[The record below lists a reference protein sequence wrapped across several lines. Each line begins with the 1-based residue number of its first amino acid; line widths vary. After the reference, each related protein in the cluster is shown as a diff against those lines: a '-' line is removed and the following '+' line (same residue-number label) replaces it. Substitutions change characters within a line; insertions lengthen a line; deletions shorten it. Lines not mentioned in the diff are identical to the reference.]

1 MESRGIFPDMLALPT
16 GGRIVMLVL
25 DGVGGLPD
33 RETGLTELDSAATP
47 NLDRLA
53 KSAALGMHLPV
64 GHGITPG
71 SGPGHLSLFG
81 YDPIQHAIGRGVL
94 SALGVGFAVKA
105 GDIAIRLNFASVD
118 AAGNVTDR
126 RAGRPSDEENRRLVA
141 KLRENVVGPGGV
153 QVFFES
159 EKEHRAVLVLRGR
172 QLSAALADTDPQAEG
187 VPPLPAQAIRPEA
200 EETAELLQVVLDS
213 AYQVLSDEPAANCIL
228 ARGIDAYHPFPTFQ
242 ERFKLN
248 ARAIAKYPM
257 YRGVARLVGMESARV
272 PETDA
277 EAIDVLSEGFEEFDF
292 HFVHFKAMDS
302 RGEDGDFGAK
312 SRAIESVDALIPRV
326 EALHPDV
333 LLITGDHSTPASMQA
348 HSWHAVPVMIV
359 SQWTRRQADATFGE
373 ASCGRGEL
381 GILPGRE
388 LMTLALAHALR
399 LAKYGA

>member
-172 QLSAALADTDPQAEG
+172 HGPPGGGCAAAAGAGHPAGSRRDGGAAAGGTRFG
-187 VPPLPAQAIRPEA
+187 VPGA
-200 EETAELLQVVLDS
+200 E
-213 AYQVLSDEPAANCIL
+213 
-228 ARGIDAYHPFPTFQ
+228 R
-242 ERFKLN
+242 
-248 ARAIAKYPM
+248 RAG
-257 YRGVARLVGMESARV
+257 RQ
-272 PETDA
+272 
-277 EAIDVLSEGFEEFDF
+277 
-292 HFVHFKAMDS
+292 
-302 RGEDGDFGAK
+302 
-312 SRAIESVDALIPRV
+312 
-326 EALHPDV
+326 LHP
-333 LLITGDHSTPASMQA
+333 GPRH
-348 HSWHAVPVMIV
+348 
-359 SQWTRRQADATFGE
+359 
-373 ASCGRGEL
+373 
-381 GILPGRE
+381 
-388 LMTLALAHALR
+388 
-399 LAKYGA
+399 